1 VLMLISVL
9 CVCRLQ
15 GITRRSDWCKQR
27 HGQIM
32 KAGETGADQQGQ
44 QLGPDGQPV
53 QDPAAAAGA
62 AFNNLAHL
70 SKHQVS

>member
-1 VLMLISVL
+1 
-9 CVCRLQ
+9 
-15 GITRRSDWCKQR
+15 
-27 HGQIM
+27 M
-32 KAGETGADQQGQ
+32 KAGEAGADQQGQ

-70 SKHQVS
+70 SKHQVSRGAEASRQLA